1 MVKKF
6 TLLFSIIT
14 LLIVGVS
21 FGQISITS
29 TGTPFS
35 ENFNTLAATGTSGT
49 LPSGWAFLETGTNA
63 NTTYAA
69 STGSDAG
76 GNTYSYGATAN
87 AERALGTLLSGSL
100 TPIIGASF
108 TNNSGANIT
117 SLTIVYT
124 GEQWR
129 LGTLSRIDKLDFQYS
144 LDATSLNTGTFTDVD
159 NLDFIA
165 PVTTGTIG
173 ALNGNAAPNQTLI
186 SFEIT
191 GLNIAV
197 GSSFWIRWTD
207 PNASSADDGLAIDDF
222 SITANGTPLSPCL
235 APTAQPTALILTPAI
250 NSISGSFT
258 AASPVADNYLVVRST
273 SNSLGATPAN
283 ATNYSIGDAIGNGFV
298 ISKDGN
304 SSFTDANLTASTT
317 YYYFIF
323 SFNNIN
329 CSGGPLYLATTELN
343 GNTTTLAV
351 PNCVTPTIPTN
362 LSFSSSST
370 TVTGSFTGSGA
381 SKYLVIQTT
390 STPFTGSVANGTSY
404 NVGSTLGN
412 GTVISYGINSNFTA
426 SGLTPLTTYYYFVF
440 AANDACVGEP
450 FYSATSLDGTTATT
464 DNNIPA
470 GYYNA
475 AAGLTCAP
483 LKTALNS
490 IITNGHTQN
499 SYGGLDDIEMP
510 VTDNRLNDAGTQTIV
525 YDMYSDNP
533 TGPEPYTF
541 TFAQFNIGSGTDGEG
556 NGWNKEHS
564 FPNSWFSATSSTGNF
579 PGADLFHLYPTDM
592 DVNSLRGNY
601 PYGKVATASTT
612 TANGSKLGTSSIS
625 FPGYSGPVFE
635 PIDAFKGDLAR
646 STLYMVTRYQSEQP
660 SWENLQSTGDVVMD
674 GTTWPSIEPSYLQ
687 MLLNWH
693 NADPVSAKELKRN
706 NDVFGFQHNRNPF
719 IDHPEYVNLIWGG
732 ACFAVPVN
740 LTEFNV
746 KLVNNTAQLNWKA
759 ENPQNFSHF
768 EIERSSDGIY
778 FSKIGIAATSNSNQ
792 YNFIDNNL
800 PQTNMVF
807 YRLKMVDIDGHFE
820 FSKIVSLGLSLTAT
834 KALVYP
840 NPVRNI
846 LKLKLYEPL
855 FTNSS
860 MTITDA
866 TGRTLISSTLSAG
879 KTEVETKV
887 NNLAAGRYFILIKN
901 NKQNIRESFIILN

>member
-6 TLLFSIIT
+6 TLLFTIIT
-14 LLIVGVS
+14 LLIVVVS

-63 NTTYAA
+63 STTYAA
-69 STGSDAG
+69 STGSDAS
-76 GNTYSYGATAN
+76 GNTYSYGASAAT
-87 AERALGTLLSGSL
+87 ERAFGTLLSGSL
-100 TPIIGASF
+100 TSNIGASF

-117 SLTIVYT
+117 SLTIAYT

-129 LGTLSRIDKLDFQYS
+129 LGTVSRIDKLDFQYS

-165 PVTTGTIG
+165 PITTGTIG
-173 ALNGNAAPNQTLI
+173 ALNGNAAANQTQI

-207 PNASSADDGLAIDDF
+207 LNASSADDGLAIDDF
-222 SITANGTPLSPCL
+222 SITANGTPLSPCV

-273 SNSLGATPAN
+273 SNSLGATPAD
-283 ATNYSIGDAIGNGFV
+283 ATNYIIGDAIGNGVV
-298 ISKDGN
+298 ISNDAN
-304 SSFTDANLTASTT
+304 TSFTDASLTASTS
-317 YYYFIF
+317 YYYFVF

-343 GNTTTLAV
+343 GNATTLDI
-351 PNCVTPTIPTN
+351 PNCITPATPTN
-362 LSFSSSST
+362 LTFTSAST
-370 TVTGSFTGSGA
+370 SITGNFTGSGA
-381 SKYLVIQTT
+381 NKYLVIQTT
-390 STPFTGSVANGTSY
+390 ATLFTGSVVNGTNY
-404 NVGSTLGN
+404 PTGSSIGN
-412 GTVISYGINSNFTA
+412 GTVVSYLTNTSFTA
-426 SGLTPLTTYYYFVF
+426 TGLTPLTIYYYFVF

-483 LKTALNS
+483 LKTALS
-490 IITNGHTQN
+490 TIITNGHTQN
-499 SYGGLDDIEMP
+499 SYGGLDDIQMP
-510 VTDNRLNDAGTQTIV
+510 VTDSRLNDAGTQTIV

-533 TGPEPYTF
+533 AGAEPYTY

-564 FPNSWFSATSSTGNF
+564 FPNSWFSASSSTNNF

-601 PYGKVATASTT
+601 PFGNVATASTT

-635 PIDAFKGDLAR
+635 PIDAYKGDFAR

-660 SWENLQSTGDVVMD
+660 TWENLQSTGDVVMD
-674 GTTWPSIEPSYLQ
+674 GTTWPSVEPAYLQ
-687 MLLNWH
+687 MLLAWH
-693 NADPVSAKELKRN
+693 NADPVSAKEIKRN
-706 NDVFGFQHNRNPF
+706 NDVFGIQNNRNPF
-719 IDHPEYVNLIWGG
+719 IDHPEYVDLIWVSSCSV
-732 ACFAVPVN
+732 APVN
-740 LTEFNV
+740 LTEFNA
-746 KLVNNTAQLNWKA
+746 KLVTNAAQLSWKA

-768 EIERSSDGIY
+768 EIERSTDGIY
-778 FSKIGIAATSNSNQ
+778 FSKIGMAATNNSNQ
-792 YNFIDNNL
+792 YNFADNYL

-807 YRLKMVDIDGHFE
+807 YRLKMVDVDGQYE
-820 FSKIVSLGLSLTAT
+820 FSKIVSLGLSLTQN

-855 FTNSS
+855 FTNSN

-866 TGRTLISSTLSAG
+866 TGRTLISTTLAAG
-879 KTEVETKV
+879 NTEVETKV